1 MKIIDLMKTNKKYIS
16 PFRKKEVRK
25 LYNEYLNAG
34 YGLMQFGR
42 ELTMLL
48 MCASFPLFSFDSHHC
63 RSSMLESTTSSW
75 RLVSC
80 CIHGCK
86 DLMPIQHMRTSLL
99 RVEMSLNHSGSSD
112 MLAQRLNLSD

>member
-1 MKIIDLMKTNKKYIS
+1 MKIIDLMKTNKKYIR
-16 PFRKKEVRK
+16 PFRKKEVHK

-80 CIHGCK
+80 CT
-86 DLMPIQHMRTSLL
+86 DLM
-99 RVEMSLNHSGSSD
+99 
-112 MLAQRLNLSD
+112 QRLDAYTAYEDKSFESGDVAQPFWQF